1 MASFFGLLKGEMLNG
16 NAGVHSLKKS
26 NLSILDSILLCLLG
40 CAIFF
45 PSSLGG
51 DFNKLAL
58 ERFVFLM
65 SVLVLFGF
73 RFFRLSGVAFLLF
86 SSIAI
91 FYLMFSIIYEGS
103 DYAFG
108 HALSLLP
115 VMTLLLLRP
124 YRSVSLSL
132 VLSLYYVT
140 VILVFVVG
148 YVGFVFSE
156 VAFLQTSLYSGGY
169 SGLSERF
176 LGSFVP
182 VSIFTSH
189 SYAGFFYFIFVFVS
203 SLLFYHGYSRLFNL
217 LVVLVSLTSLLAL
230 KSGSSY
236 FFFIYSCIFLVY
248 FIVFLAPNRYTLIF
262 LKIFLLA
269 CLVFVLVFFYLHY
282 ASGFISRIIGDSGN
296 GLLSRYGG
304 GVLKPSLDYIYE
316 RPLVG
321 IGFGYSES
329 FYYTDSDYVVVALR
343 LGIMGASLYFLY
355 FFLFLYSSMRAF
367 LGASCFCFLVG
378 AVSAFMI
385 SMPVSTYYR
394 TVPVLLLL
402 VLLFEA
408 INKNAR
414 IGHVKR

>member
-1 MASFFGLLKGEMLNG
+1 MDKVLNG
-16 NAGVHSLKKS
+16 NAGVATLKKAK
-26 NLSILDSILLCLLG
+26 LSILDSILLVLLG

-51 DFNKLAL
+51 DFNKLAV
-58 ERFVFLM
+58 ERFIFLM
-65 SVLVLFGF
+65 SVLILLGF

-86 SSIAI
+86 SSISS
-91 FYLMFSIIYEGS
+91 FYLALTLIYDGS

-108 HALSLLP
+108 HGLSLLP

-132 VLSLYYVT
+132 VLLLYYVT
-140 VILVFVVG
+140 AILVFIVG
-148 YVGFVFSE
+148 YAGFIFSE
-156 VAFLQTSLYSGGY
+156 AAILQTSLYSGGY

-176 LGSFVP
+176 LGSFAP

-189 SYAGFFYFIFVFVS
+189 SYAGFFYFIFLFVS
-203 SLLFYHGYSRLFNL
+203 SLIFYHGYSRWFNS

-236 FFFIYSCIFLVY
+236 FFFIYSCLFLVY
-248 FIVFLAPNRYTLIF
+248 FFIFVAPNSYALVF

-269 CLVFVLVFFYLHY
+269 CLVCVLVFFYLHY
-282 ASGFISRIIGDSGN
+282 APEFISRIVGDGGN

-304 GVLKPSLDYIYE
+304 GVLKPSLDYIYGN
-316 RPLVG
+316 PLVG

-329 FYYTDSDYVVVALR
+329 FYYTDSDYVVAALR
-343 LGIMGASLYFLY
+343 LGIIGAFLYFLY
-355 FFLFLYSSMRAF
+355 FVLFLYSSMKNF
-367 LGASCFCFLVG
+367 LGTSCFFFLVG

-394 TVPVLLLL
+394 TVPVFVLL

-414 IGHVKR
+414 IGHVNR